1 MLQAG
6 QQSDDSAEVAGHS
19 RRANASLVPHHR
31 PRTARNRLLPKSKSF
46 QKSALR
52 RKSHPNFFTVAPGND
67 RHAGTLGHLLIGD
80 FGHGGPA
87 AGSVGVLATTL
98 FAASAASIW
107 RGDDRPFAF

>member
-31 PRTARNRLLPKSKSF
+31 PRTAQNRLPPKTKSF
-46 QKSALR
+46 KKSALR
-52 RKSHPNFFTVAPGND
+52 RKSHPNFFKVAPGNG